1 MLFILKSLNLY
12 FRFRGKNM
20 LLWWTA
26 VFEKCIFFY
35 FPDSGYLSFLSVRLV
50 DLIGFIMYAACLWR
64 FYCTLLICCNCC
76 HFLAKDPLKASMCQ
90 QLPSSLINSMLFLKF
105 GCSVFMGSFWLCCS
119 WRKFLDTGSVL
130 QHGCLKVKHCLSFFF
145 GGGCLSVL

>member
-1 MLFILKSLNLY
+1 MCCNDEQQCLRNVYFFI
-12 FRFRGKNM
+12 
-20 LLWWTA
+20 
-26 VFEKCIFFY
+26 

-90 QLPSSLINSMLFLKF
+90 QLPSNLINFTLFLKF
-105 GCSVFMGSFWLCCS
+105 GCSVFMGSF
-119 WRKFLDTGSVL
+119 
-130 QHGCLKVKHCLSFFF
+130 
-145 GGGCLSVL
+145 